1 MSSSQ
6 QELVMTEPL
15 TENGV
20 LPAIRIKYVDKT
32 GKIYNLEANEG
43 DTLMTVAT
51 SNLVPG
57 IGGDCGGNCAC
68 GTCLIRLDPRFLNNL
83 IAPAATERELLD
95 FLGASE
101 RDHRLGCQ
109 ITLNR
114 DMDGATV
121 TVAEAS

>member
-1 MSSSQ
+1 
-6 QELVMTEPL
+6 MTLPL
-15 TENGV
+15 KERGI
-20 LPAIRIKYVDKT
+20 PAAVRIKYVDKT
-32 GKIYNLEANEG
+32 GKIYDIEANEG
-43 DTLMTVAT
+43 DTLMMVAT

-68 GTCLIRLDPRFLNNL
+68 GTCLIRLDPRLLSNL

-121 TVAEAS
+121 TVGEAS

>member
-1 MSSSQ
+1 MIK
-6 QELVMTEPL
+6 PL
-15 TENGV
+15 AEDGV

-32 GKIYNLEANEG
+32 GKIYDLEANEG

-68 GTCLIRLDPRFLNNL
+68 GTCLIRLDPRLLNNL

-109 ITLNR
+109 ITLNK

-121 TVAEAS
+121 TVGEAS